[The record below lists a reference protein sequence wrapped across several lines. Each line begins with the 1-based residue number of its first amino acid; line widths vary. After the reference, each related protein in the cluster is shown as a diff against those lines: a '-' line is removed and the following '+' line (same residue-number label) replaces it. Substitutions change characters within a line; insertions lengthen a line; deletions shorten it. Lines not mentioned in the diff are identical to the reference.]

1 MNRSRAVA
9 QWDSGPTARGRTSE
23 QAVEEFEP
31 SPASAVEERSRR
43 GRTAMGLLDSILGN
57 MMGSGAGGTG
67 PQRQGGSTSPIVKAL
82 MMLLTAKAFQHY
94 TSNRQGAPAP
104 SGDGGGRTGGGEPM
118 GGGGRGRGGGG
129 GGGPGGGEP
138 MGGGGRGSGPFGDLS
153 GSLDP
158 RGGGMGQGGGPN
170 AGGGLGG
177 MLPGGLGGLLGGLVG
192 GGGLGAI
199 VDQFRQNG
207 YGNQVDSWVGRGQNQ
222 RIAPNELEQALGPD
236 TIQDLEQ
243 ETGMPRDQMLSDLAD
258 ELPDAVDQFTPE
270 GRLPSEEE
278 VSSRWV

>member
-1 MNRSRAVA
+1 
-9 QWDSGPTARGRTSE
+9 
-23 QAVEEFEP
+23 
-31 SPASAVEERSRR
+31 
-43 GRTAMGLLDSILGN
+43 
-57 MMGSGAGGTG
+57 
-67 PQRQGGSTSPIVKAL
+67 
-82 MMLLTAKAFQHY
+82 
-94 TSNRQGAPAP
+94 
-104 SGDGGGRTGGGEPM
+104 M
-118 GGGGRGRGGGG
+118 GGGGRGG
-129 GGGPGGGEP
+129 
-138 MGGGGRGSGPFGDLS
+138 GPFGDLS

-158 RGGGMGQGGGPN
+158 RGGGMGQGGGPG

-177 MLPGGLGGLLGGLVG
+177 MLPGGLGGLVG

-207 YGNQVDSWVGRGQNQ
+207 YGDQVDSWVGRGQNQ
-222 RIAPNELEQALGPD
+222 RIAPDELEQALGPN

-243 ETGMPRDQMLSDLAD
+243 QTGMPRDEMLSELAD